1 MYLLDTDVVSELR
14 KGRSG
19 NAGVRTFMSAVSGTD
34 LYLSVITLGE
44 LRRGVER
51 IRWRGDATQSGMLET
66 WLETLLESFSQQL
79 LPFDADCAH
88 VWGRMRVPHEENAID
103 KQIAA
108 TAWVN
113 NLTLVTRNV
122 RHHAGTGVTVENPF
136 V

>member
-14 KGRSG
+14 KGRNG
-19 NAGVRTFMSAVSGTD
+19 NAGVRAFMSATHGAD

-51 IRWRGDATQSGMLET
+51 IRWRGDTDQANVLET
-66 WLETLLESFSQQL
+66 WLDKILENFSQQVL
-79 LPFDADCAH
+79 AFDADCAH
-88 VWGRMRVPHEENAID
+88 VWGRMRVPHEENPID

-108 TAWVN
+108 IAWVN

-122 RHHAGTGVTVENPF
+122 RHHTGTGVAVENPF